1 LPAHGNVSAIGV
13 HLPYIPV
20 KQHGRSDVT
29 DISKPAGN
37 RPANFARGALA
48 ALVLAAAG
56 AAFWQTPAIS
66 AEDAVAIPPPAVDE
80 KAASGT
86 ETAVFAGGCFWG
98 VQGVFQHVKGVTK
111 AVSGYAGGAKDTAVY
126 EMVGT
131 SSTGHAESVAVTYE
145 PSKVTYGQLLQ
156 VYFSVA
162 HNPTQ
167 LNYQGPDSGTQYRS
181 TIFAE
186 SDAQKTIAESYIA
199 QLDQAKVFGKPIVTT
214 LETDKTFY
222 PAEDY
227 HQDFLTLNPTYP
239 YIVFNDLPKVANLKQ
254 LFPNLYSEKPVLVL
268 AASKS

>member
-1 LPAHGNVSAIGV
+1 MTGA
-13 HLPYIPV
+13 V
-20 KQHGRSDVT
+20 KRSS
-29 DISKPAGN
+29 I
-37 RPANFARGALA
+37 FAKAALA
-48 ALVLAAAG
+48 ALILTAAA
-56 AAFWQTPAIS
+56 AVFWQTPAVS
-66 AEDAVAIPPPAVDE
+66 AEDAVVIPPPAMDE
-80 KAASGT
+80 KATAGI
-86 ETAVFAGGCFWG
+86 EKAVFAGGCFWG
-98 VQGVFQHVKGVTK
+98 VQGVFQHIKGVTS
-111 AVSGYAGGAKDTAVY
+111 AVSGYAGGDQDTAVY

-131 SSTGHAESVAVTYE
+131 SRTGHAESVEITYE

-186 SDAQKTIAESYIA
+186 NDAQKKIAESYIA
-199 QLDQAKVFGKPIVTT
+199 QLDKAKVFPKPIVTT
-214 LETDKTFY
+214 LETGKTFY

-239 YIVFNDLPKVANLKQ
+239 YIVYNDLPKVENLKR

-268 AASKS
+268 AANKS